1 MVKIISISC
10 PLKAL
15 KSSLGIFWRY
25 VKVGAGESRGEAVK
39 MISGDQ
45 KTRLGISDL
54 DVMCE
59 VTTGPSPWCGAVC
72 PLCSSFHHSYMG
84 VIDFPRGTL
93 SASQRKPGDKPV
105 LRAWYP

>member
-45 KTRLGISDL
+45 KTRLAFQTW
-54 DVMCE
+54 M
-59 VTTGPSPWCGAVC
+59 
-72 PLCSSFHHSYMG
+72 
-84 VIDFPRGTL
+84 
-93 SASQRKPGDKPV
+93 
-105 LRAWYP
+105 